1 MVDTLHA
8 ALVAFTPEL
17 EASYTALVTDRFN
30 RMVAQLGA
38 DLKNVYNDWTWARTF
53 RETIAPN
60 CRRDENGQYKLNPV
74 LLAAGAEAYAG
85 MTIAN
90 WEAKIQAK
98 MGQLDAA
105 TVQHLTGYT
114 FRIIGTRGT
123 DNVSIEQHMILNV
136 SPKGKLFNQWPARI
150 YVNGKF
156 ISEAKFKKGGK

>member
-1 MVDTLHA
+1 MVDTLHS

-17 EASYTALVTDRFN
+17 KASYTALVTDRFN

-60 CRRDENGQYKLNPV
+60 CRRDESGQYKLNPV
-74 LLAAGAEAYAG
+74 LLAAVAEAYAG
-85 MTIAN
+85 MTVAN

-98 MGQLDAA
+98 MGELDAA
-105 TVQHLTGYT
+105 AVHHISGHT
-114 FRIIGTRGT
+114 FRITGARGA
-123 DNVSIEQHMILNV
+123 DSISIEQNMILNV

-156 ISEAKFKKGGK
+156 TSEAKFKKGGK